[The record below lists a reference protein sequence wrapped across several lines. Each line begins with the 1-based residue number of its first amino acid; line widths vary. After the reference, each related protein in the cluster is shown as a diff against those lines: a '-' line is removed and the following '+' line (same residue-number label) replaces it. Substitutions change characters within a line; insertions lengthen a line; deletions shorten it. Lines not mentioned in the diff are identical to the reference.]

1 MEMRPHNVPG
11 GMLGSLLPAG
21 CQDAGMPGRW
31 DAGTA
36 IGQGPRAAPGQFA
49 TERVMDWMILGA
61 ITFFAAVA
69 QSATGFGFAIVAVP
83 LYLVVLNSHS
93 AVQLAIV
100 VTPVISL
107 VLLPRLGSH
116 LERPLLM
123 RLVLGT
129 VLGLPIGMAVF
140 LYAEL
145 AHLKFAVAF
154 LIILF
159 AGLFL
164 AGLLRGRGNEKKTA
178 VVPSVAKDVLAGV
191 VSGAM
196 TTSLG
201 MPGPPVVLYFSTLG
215 LHKNATRATILALF
229 LFSYAGAIAM
239 QAGMAGISVHTW
251 RMAGIMIPFVLL
263 GSLGGN
269 FISGLMSQTM
279 FRAATLLLLLVTGLY
294 MLYATVFPA

>member
-1 MEMRPHNVPG
+1 
-11 GMLGSLLPAG
+11 
-21 CQDAGMPGRW
+21 
-31 DAGTA
+31 
-36 IGQGPRAAPGQFA
+36 
-49 TERVMDWMILGA
+49 MDWMILGA
-61 ITFFAAVA
+61 VTFFAAVA

-93 AVQLAIV
+93 AVQLAIL

-107 VLLPRLGSH
+107 VLFRRLGRH

-129 VLGLPIGMAVF
+129 VLGLPVGMTVF
-140 LYAEL
+140 LYAGL
-145 AHLKFAVAF
+145 AQLKIAVAF
-154 LIILF
+154 LIVFF

-164 AGLLRGRGNEKKTA
+164 AGLLRSQGNKIKNTKA
-178 VVPSVAKDVLAGV
+178 PSVVKDVLAGV

-201 MPGPPVVLYFSTLG
+201 MPGPSVVLYFSTLG
-215 LHKNATRATILALF
+215 LDKNATRATVLALF
-229 LFSYAGAIAM
+229 LFSYAGGIAM
-239 QAGMAGISVHTW
+239 QAGMAGISAHTW
-251 RMAGIMIPFVLL
+251 RMAGIMIPFVLV

-269 FISGLMSQTM
+269 FISGLMSQNM